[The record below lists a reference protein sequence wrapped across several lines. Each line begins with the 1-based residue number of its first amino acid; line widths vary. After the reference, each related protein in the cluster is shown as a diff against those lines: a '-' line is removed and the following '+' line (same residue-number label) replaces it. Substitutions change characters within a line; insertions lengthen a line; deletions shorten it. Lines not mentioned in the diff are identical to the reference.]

1 MSTRFHSKF
10 HRHNHHTDPTLDV
23 KYPDSSNDPIASPA
37 SPFRGAF
44 VLNGSLS
51 AYTSL
56 SAYSGYF
63 SNPNTAMILRGGV
76 WALAVD
82 QGNTLVRDITC
93 SNIVING
100 NFSLNGDAYFK
111 ENVYITKNLA
121 VNNNTLFVNA
131 SSNKVGVGTSTPN
144 QSLTVVGNVSSTQG
158 LYSGSIFEVNPLTP
172 KINLKTNTSVT
183 GNFDVSN
190 DALVSNKLTV
200 TGNTELQSNL
210 NVASNALT
218 VNAGSRFVG
227 INTAFPP
234 TTQLEVNGNAL
245 ITQNATVNSNLN
257 VDSGTLFVD
266 ANTNKVGINTVSPS
280 HLLTVN
286 GSALVTDS
294 QYINNNLLVGA
305 PVNHWIPGSTYIGI
319 TNQGQIDSSEDGE
332 ITFTVNGYRN
342 NSGSNVGV
350 PSADT
355 WVSQSANNFGLD
367 GAAQIGLGAGGSIDL
382 RTESSKPTGS
392 TYQVTNRLRV
402 TSTGEVG
409 IGTVTPNKQLT
420 VIGSIS
426 ATEQIAASALFV
438 SAINLVPTEVNL
450 ISDVRT
456 FTTPVTAT
464 GDFLVVNVNGA
475 ERAIRLWNF

>member
-44 VLNGSLS
+44 VLNGPLS

-82 QGNTLVRDITC
+82 QGNTLVKDITC
-93 SNIVING
+93 TNIFISQ
-100 NFSLNGDAYFK
+100 NFTLNGDAYFK
-111 ENVYITKNLA
+111 QSVFVTKNLA

-131 SSNKVGVGTSTPN
+131 TANRVGIGTTNPN
-144 QSLTVVGNVSSTQG
+144 HALTVSGNVSGSQG
-158 LYSGSIFEVNPLTP
+158 LYVNNLFEVNPTTSKVLA
-172 KINLKTNTSVT
+172 KTNTSVAGNLDTT
-183 GNFDVSN
+183 GDTTVGT
-190 DALVSNKLTV
+190 KLTV
-200 TGNTELQSNL
+200 NGETELNGNL
-210 NVASNALT
+210 NVVTDALT
-218 VNAGSRFVG
+218 VNSTNRFVG
-227 INTAFPP
+227 VNTATPDREFV
-234 TTQLEVNGNAL
+234 VNGNTL
-245 ITQNATVNSNLN
+245 CTQNATINGNLT
-257 VDSGTLFVD
+257 VDSTTLFVD
-266 ANTNKVGINTVSPS
+266 SNTNKVGINTITPS
-280 HLLTVN
+280 QQLTVEGN
-286 GSALVTDS
+286 TLVTDS
-294 QYINNNLLVGA
+294 QYINNNLLVGV
-305 PVNHWIPGSTYIGI
+305 PFDYWLPNSTFVGI
-319 TNQGQIDSSEDGE
+319 SNRGQVDAYDDTE
-332 ITFTVNGYRN
+332 ITITVNGYRK

-355 WVSQSANNFGLD
+355 WVSQAANNFGLG

-382 RTESSKPTGS
+382 RTEGSKPTGS

-402 TSTGEVG
+402 TPTGEVG

-420 VIGSIS
+420 VVGSIS

-438 SAINLVPTEVNL
+438 SEINLVPTEVNL